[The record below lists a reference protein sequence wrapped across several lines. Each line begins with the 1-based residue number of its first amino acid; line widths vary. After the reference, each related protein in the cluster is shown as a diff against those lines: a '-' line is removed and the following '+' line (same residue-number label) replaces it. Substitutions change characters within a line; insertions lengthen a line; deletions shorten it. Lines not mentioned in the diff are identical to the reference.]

1 MKRWYLSRISTNL
14 DCLLQSSPGEISDV
28 LRQLVQKSNLT
39 SEVASPVALIFGQ
52 EFVKNFRSRLSNEV
66 HENGISVAQPLPNIN
81 ARNEDENEVDKE
93 SVSQV
98 SDNTQKKKNILL
110 QLNRLHK
117 KIELQNGLIQSLQ
130 EAINTLRKQFKEN
143 HNNNKNHNDNNHN
156 NNNQII

>member
-1 MKRWYLSRISTNL
+1 M
-14 DCLLQSSPGEISDV
+14 
-28 LRQLVQKSNLT
+28 
-39 SEVASPVALIFGQ
+39 
-52 EFVKNFRSRLSNEV
+52 
-66 HENGISVAQPLPNIN
+66 
-81 ARNEDENEVDKE
+81 
-93 SVSQV
+93 

-117 KIELQNGLIQSLQ
+117 KIELQNDLIQSLQ